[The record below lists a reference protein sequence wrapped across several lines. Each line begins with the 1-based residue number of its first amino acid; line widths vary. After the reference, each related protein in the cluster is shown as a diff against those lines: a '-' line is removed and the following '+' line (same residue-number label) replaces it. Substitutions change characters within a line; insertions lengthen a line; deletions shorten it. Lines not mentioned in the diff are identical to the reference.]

1 MKPRPSATAIVN
13 PATGRRS
20 ADDVEAILRE
30 VLSPHI
36 HLTIVRTRRSGDA
49 VDLGRAA
56 VRESE
61 VVIAVGGDGTVS
73 EVAAGILGADSKL
86 AIVPNG
92 STNVVARS
100 LNIPQDPRRAAR
112 ALLGNLRTRT
122 IDAIR
127 IENRIALHMV
137 GCGFDA
143 KMMEDADPSLKRTA
157 AWFAYVP
164 AALKH
169 MSVRPWTFRITV
181 DDQRIATDAKMV
193 LVANGAFVLDPRFEV
208 GRGIRPDDG
217 LLDVIVFTPP
227 NLAATTEIASRM
239 AIGRIDRSSYVTQ
252 ITGKHVVIDSDPPA
266 PVECDGDVI
275 GVTPVTLDVLP
286 SAISI
291 LVPAA
296 ETRFARPPL
305 AASKDGVANPTTA
318 GSLLD

>member
-1 MKPRPSATAIVN
+1 MKPVRRVTAIVN

-30 VLSPHI
+30 VLSPHFRLI
-36 HLTIVRTRRSGDA
+36 VVRTRRSGDA

-56 VRESE
+56 ARESDF
-61 VVIAVGGDGTVS
+61 VIAVGGDGTVG
-73 EVAAGILGADSKL
+73 EIATGILGTESKL

-92 STNVVARS
+92 STNVIARS
-100 LNIPQDPRRAAR
+100 LNISQDPRRASR
-112 ALLGNLRTRT
+112 ALLGRLRTRT
-122 IDAIR
+122 IDVIR
-127 IENRIALHMV
+127 IDNRIALHMV

-143 KMMEDADPSLKRTA
+143 KMMEDAAPTLKRTA

-181 DDQRIATDAKMV
+181 DDRQISTDAKMV

-239 AIGRIDRSSYVTQ
+239 AIGRIDRSNYVAQ
-252 ITGKHVVIDSDPPA
+252 YTGKHVFIESDPPA

-275 GVTPVTLDVLP
+275 GITPVTLDVLP
-286 SAISI
+286 DAISI
-291 LVPAA
+291 LVPAI
-296 ETRFARPPL
+296 EARYAKAPL
-305 AASKDGVANPTTA
+305 AASTDGVYEPTSA
-318 GSLLD
+318 V